1 MLVYE
6 AKLKGKPEQYK
17 ALDGAIRTAQFIR
30 NSCVRYWMDNRNI
43 GKTEMF
49 RYNTQLRN
57 NPEFPWAGR
66 LNSHACQA
74 SVERAWFAITRFYDN
89 CKKGNPGKKGYPKFK
104 KTTRSVEY
112 KTSGWK
118 LNETRERI
126 IFSDGFKAG
135 MFKLIGSR
143 DLNYYQLSQIKRVR
157 VVKRCDGYYA
167 QFCIKHDRLEARVLT
182 GQAIGLDV
190 GIKSFYT
197 DSNGQTVD
205 CPKYLRSSE
214 RQLKRLQRQVSQKFK
229 RGKKQSNN
237 YKKTRNR
244 LARKHLQVSRQ
255 RKDWVVKLARCVVM
269 SNDIVAYEDLQ
280 VRNLV
285 KNHCLA
291 KSIHD
296 ASWSMFRQWV
306 EYFGK
311 VFGVETKA
319 VAPHYTSQDCSACGT
334 RVGKSLS
341 TRTHQCKCGC
351 ELDRDHNAAINIL
364 SRAGHTRIHASGENH
379 LCGVGRKSFTVSGL
393 AQ

>member
-6 AKLKGKPEQYK
+6 AKLKGKPEQNQ
-17 ALDGAIRTAQFIR
+17 ALDEAIRTGQFIR
-30 NSCVRYWMDNRNI
+30 NSCLRYWMDNHDI

-57 NPEFPWAGR
+57 DPQFPWAKQ

-74 SVERAWFAITRFYDN
+74 SVERAGFAITRFYDN
-89 CKKGNPGKKGYPKFK
+89 CKKGKPGKKGYPKFK
-104 KTTRSVEY
+104 KNTRSVEY

-118 LNETRERI
+118 LNDVRDRI
-126 IFSDGFKAG
+126 TFSDGFKAG
-135 MFKLIGSR
+135 TFKLIGSR

-167 QFCIKHDRLEARVLT
+167 QFCIKHDRQEFREAK

-190 GIKSFYT
+190 GIMHFYT
-197 DSNGQTVD
+197 DSNGATVD
-205 CPKYLRSSE
+205 CPKFLRKSE
-214 RQLKRLQRQVSQKFK
+214 RQLKRLQRNVSKKFK
-229 RGKKQSNN
+229 RGQPQSNS
-237 YKKTRNR
+237 YKKARNR

-269 SNDIVAYEDLQ
+269 SNDIVVYEDLQ
-280 VRNLV
+280 VQNLV

-311 VFGVETKA
+311 VFGVQTLA
-319 VAPHYTSQDCSACGT
+319 VAPHYTSQECSACGT
-334 RVGKSLS
+334 RVQKSLS
-341 TRTHQCKCGC
+341 TRTHQCQCGC
-351 ELDRDHNAAINIL
+351 ELDRDQNAAINIL
-364 SRAGHTRIHASGENH
+364 SRAGHARIHASGENH
-379 LCGVGRKSFTVSGL
+379 LCQLGESLSGKWTR
-393 AQ
+393 